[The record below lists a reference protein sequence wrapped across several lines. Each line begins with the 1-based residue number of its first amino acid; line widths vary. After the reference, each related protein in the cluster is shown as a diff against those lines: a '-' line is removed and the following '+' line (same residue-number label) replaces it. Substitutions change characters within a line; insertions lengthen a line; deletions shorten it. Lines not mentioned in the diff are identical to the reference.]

1 MQNDHAPVNENENG
15 KQLNMQNNRL
25 RKLDDNVYSYTSTRQ
40 CEVLPNLL
48 QEAEQAEEPELGG
61 DCVARALQA
70 VLGLCRP

>member
-1 MQNDHAPVNENENG
+1 MQNDHALLNENENG

-25 RKLDDNVYSYTSTRQ
+25 RKLDDNVYSYTSKRQ

-48 QEAEQAEEPELGG
+48 QEAEQAEEPELGS
-61 DCVARALQA
+61 DCVARAMQA